1 VESLTQLIHI
11 LLLVF
16 RIEVRMIR
24 PSKLFE
30 SNLSFFDPLFVTKGS
45 SDLERKN
52 SNIK

>member
-1 VESLTQLIHI
+1 MENFIELIHI

-30 SNLSFFDPLFVTKGS
+30 SSLSFFKPLYYTKES
-45 SDLERKN
+45 NMERINNNTK
-52 SNIK
+52 